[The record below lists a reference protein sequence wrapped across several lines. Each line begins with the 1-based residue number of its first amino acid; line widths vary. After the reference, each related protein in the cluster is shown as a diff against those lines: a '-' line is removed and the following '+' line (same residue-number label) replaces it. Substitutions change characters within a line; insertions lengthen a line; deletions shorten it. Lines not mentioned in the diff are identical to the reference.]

1 MRFLV
6 VNGPNL
12 NLLGSR
18 EPEVYGSTTL
28 AELEDQIGVWAGE
41 LGAEAE
47 VEQSNDES
55 RIIHLIH
62 TFDGDGIVLNPGA
75 FTHTSRAIA
84 DAVAGVNTPVVEV
97 HISNIQE
104 REPWRAVSVLAE
116 AGARTIFGRGIGGYR
131 SAMRHL
137 VNRAAV
143 PFETVR
149 YGPHDDNVGDLRKA
163 GPELVVLAHGGVW
176 KREFERDLTE
186 SLAVDLHDRG
196 YSTWNIEYRRLGNG
210 GGWPGSG
217 HDVLTALDSIPR
229 LDVGSDLVT
238 VVGHSAGAYLL
249 MWAAART
256 RVEVAVHFALGPLL
270 DLETAATAGDVG
282 SEQCALLLD
291 HGAPDAPDP
300 DGVETILVHGD
311 GDQIVP
317 VERSVGF
324 ARKHGLEHHRTDCD
338 HFSLLD
344 PGQPEW
350 AWVVDR
356 LGSRHELTS

>member
-41 LGAEAE
+41 LGAKAE
-47 VEQSNDES
+47 IEQSNDES
-55 RIIHLIH
+55 RIIQLIH
-62 TFDGDGIVLNPGA
+62 TFEGDGIVLNPGA

-84 DAVAGVNTPVVEV
+84 DAVAGVGTPVVEV
-97 HISNIQE
+97 HISNIQD
-104 REPWRAVSVLAE
+104 REPWRAVSMLSEVC
-116 AGARTIFGRGIGGYR
+116 ARTIFGRGIGGYR
-131 SAMRHL
+131 GAMRHL
-137 VNRAAV
+137 VNRAVV

-149 YGPHDDNVGDLRKA
+149 YGPHDDNVGDLRRA
-163 GPELVVLAHGGVW
+163 GPGLVVLAHGGVW

-186 SLAVDLHDRG
+186 SLAVDLHGRG
-196 YSTWNIEYRRLGNG
+196 YSTWNLEYRRLGNG

-217 HDVLTALDSIPR
+217 HDVLTALDSIPH
-229 LDVGSDLVT
+229 LDVGGDPVT

-249 MWAAART
+249 MWAAARS
-256 RVEVAVHFALGPLL
+256 RIDVDVHFALGPLL
-270 DLETAATAGDVG
+270 DLGTAVGAGDVG

-291 HGAPDAPDP
+291 HGAPDVPDP

-311 GDQIVP
+311 GDQVVP
-317 VERSVGF
+317 VERSVDF
-324 ARKHGLEHHRTDCD
+324 VRKHGLEHHRTDCD

-350 AWVVDR
+350 SWVIDR
-356 LGSRHELTS
+356 LGSRHELSS